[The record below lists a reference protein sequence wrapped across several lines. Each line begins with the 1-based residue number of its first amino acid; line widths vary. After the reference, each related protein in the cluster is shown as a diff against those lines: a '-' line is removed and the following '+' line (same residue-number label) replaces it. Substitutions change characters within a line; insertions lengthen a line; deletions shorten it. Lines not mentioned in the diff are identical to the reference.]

1 MNNSQAVAAR
11 LRDSGWHFTVAATVL
26 IAIVVGSRSSF
37 GLFLSPINTATG
49 LGLGTIGFAAALGHL
64 GQGVAQPLV
73 GALSDRH
80 GASRVIAAGTAGFA
94 LATALLAMAA
104 DAVGL
109 TALILLAGV
118 TGTAMGSVAMLLG
131 EVTRRVPAERQGLAV
146 GIVGAGGSVG
156 QLVFGPVTQATIESA
171 GWMAALWLTASIAL
185 LALPL
190 SLVFRRR
197 AAMDTPVGVTGAAAT
212 SRAITPV
219 TAPKRS
225 VAAAAGPA
233 AGLASGADDDVARAL
248 RRPAFWL
255 IGGSFAVC
263 GFHMSFLTMHMPG
276 FIEHCGL
283 PAGLAGAWLAV
294 LGITNVSGSLA
305 IGMLLKRHPP
315 ATLLLVLHVL
325 RAIFIAGV
333 LALPATAPALLGFA
347 LAMGATYMAILP
359 PSTMLVTQTFG
370 ARRLATLFGL
380 LMLLHQ
386 IGSFAGVWLGG
397 LAAGSLA
404 GYRVAWLVDIALALL
419 AATLHLPFRQP
430 RIPLAAI
437 PAVAPRP
444 A

>member
-1 MNNSQAVAAR
+1 MSASQAMVAR
-11 LRDSGWHFTVAATVL
+11 LRDSGWHFTLAATAL

-37 GLFLSPINTATG
+37 GLFLSPINTTTG
-49 LGLGTIGFAAALGHL
+49 LGLGTIGFAAALGQL
-64 GQGVAQPLV
+64 GQGVAQPLI

-80 GASRVIAAGTAGFA
+80 GASRVIAAGAVGFA
-94 LATALLAMAA
+94 IATALLAMAA
-104 DAVGL
+104 DAAGM
-109 TALILLAGV
+109 ALLIVLAGV
-118 TGTAMGSVAMLLG
+118 AGTAMGSIAMLLG
-131 EVTRRVPAERQGLAV
+131 EVSRRVPAERQGIAA
-146 GIVGAGGSVG
+146 GNVGAGGSAG
-156 QLVFGPVTQATIESA
+156 QLVFGPMTQATIESA

-197 AAMDTPVGVTGAAAT
+197 AAIATPGGPAGTAPAT
-212 SRAITPV
+212 SPPAPAARTPRR
-219 TAPKRS
+219 PI
-225 VAAAAGPA
+225 AAAAGPA
-233 AGLASGADDDVARAL
+233 DGAADDVARAL

-294 LGITNVSGSLA
+294 LGITNVCGSVA
-305 IGMLLKRHPP
+305 VGMLLKRTPP
-315 ATLLLVLHVL
+315 ATLLLVLHLL
-325 RAIFIAGV
+325 RAVFIAGV
-333 LALPATAPALLGFA
+333 LALPATAPVLLVFA
-347 LAMGATYMAILP
+347 IAMGATYMAVLP

-386 IGSFAGVWLGG
+386 IGSFAGSWLGG

-404 GYRVAWLVDIALALL
+404 GYHAAWLVDVALALL
-419 AATLHLPFRQP
+419 AAALHLPFRQP
-430 RIPLAAI
+430 RMPLAAV
-437 PAVAPRP
+437 PAVAAP
-444 A
+444 AA